1 MSLRKSF
8 SKSFKK
14 ANLEDVGINS
24 QLEKSFSK
32 SLKKSSLKDLNSQR
46 KSLLEINKL
55 KEEINN
61 VQDNDKKRGTPDEL
75 CQLFKSKHYTSENL
89 KKILDICKISYHQ
102 DDSFEQL
109 CHKLSSNRPDI
120 LSKSKWWLL
129 KLIIN
134 IVNYKTI
141 NRIIIL
147 YYFYYQFLYVFNL
160 PLTLK
165 VWDIWLLRKYESMIP
180 IKDYKFP
187 FELQIWLPRLNSP
200 SIAIYGTF
208 LIPLLIYVFGLRK
221 LSYGPVKEMLQSY
234 DVNKYL
240 KKIDQQKKKSLK
252 KLKT

>member
-14 ANLEDVGINS
+14 ANLEDVGVNS
-24 QLEKSFSK
+24 KLEKSFSK

-120 LSKSKWWLL
+120 LSKSAEK
-129 KLIIN
+129 K
-134 IVNYKTI
+134 VT
-141 NRIIIL
+141 NR
-147 YYFYYQFLYVFNL
+147 
-160 PLTLK
+160 
-165 VWDIWLLRKYESMIP
+165 S
-180 IKDYKFP
+180 
-187 FELQIWLPRLNSP
+187 SP
-200 SIAIYGTF
+200 A
-208 LIPLLIYVFGLRK
+208 
-221 LSYGPVKEMLQSY
+221 
-234 DVNKYL
+234 
-240 KKIDQQKKKSLK
+240 
-252 KLKT
+252 

>member
-1 MSLRKSF
+1 MSLKKKTF

-24 QLEKSFSK
+24 KLEKSFSK
-32 SLKKSSLKDLNSQR
+32 SLKKSSLKDINSQR

-109 CHKLSSNRPDI
+109 CHKLSSNKPDI

-134 IVNYKTI
+134 IGDYKII

-147 YYFYYQFLYVFNL
+147 YYFYYQFVNSFDL
-160 PLTLK
+160 PFTIK
-165 VWDIWLLRKYESMIP
+165 VWDNEIYNWYESKIP
-180 IKDYKFP
+180 IEDYFVKFK
-187 FELQIWLPRLNSP
+187 FFSWLPRLNPLSL
-200 SIAIYGTF
+200 AIYGTF

-240 KKIDQQKKKSLK
+240 KKIDQQKKKVLK
-252 KLKT
+252 N